1 MSLRNEPH
9 FFADYWKEVFDLK
22 VRDIQKVQ
30 CMAKYYKEC
39 GTFIH
44 MSEDNG
50 FLNPF
55 LIFHPKIRNH
65 YMTPELNLFIKYS
78 DSLFEEAM
86 GLKVK
91 RVMPNTQWRY
101 VTTLNG
107 SNPSC
112 HKEKIK
118 HWADPIPHLSPE
130 GHDAFS
136 SCVTSLLATQPTTL
150 EGDVNSLLQHLG
162 GA

>member
-1 MSLRNEPH
+1 
-9 FFADYWKEVFDLK
+9 
-22 VRDIQKVQ
+22 
-30 CMAKYYKEC
+30 
-39 GTFIH
+39 

-65 YMTPELNLFIKYS
+65 YTTPELNLLIKYS

-101 VTTLNG
+101 VTTWL
-107 SNPSC
+107 
-112 HKEKIK
+112 
-118 HWADPIPHLSPE
+118 
-130 GHDAFS
+130 
-136 SCVTSLLATQPTTL
+136 
-150 EGDVNSLLQHLG
+150 
-162 GA
+162 